1 MLPREKTAISM
12 FSIDQLAE
20 NEIWDLGDYA
30 GKNRGKAALARGD
43 IHCKSV
49 FELQM
54 TVEQTP
60 EDHPRHVN
68 IAGWP
73 TEKDEQ
79 KALAL
84 EFCARSTLCLRP

>member
-1 MLPREKTAISM
+1 MPPREKTAISM
-12 FSIDQLAE
+12 FSVDQLTE

-43 IHCKSV
+43 IECKSI
-49 FELQM
+49 FELHM
-54 TVEQTP
+54 RVEPTP

-73 TEKDEQ
+73 TEKDKR

-84 EFCARSTLCLRP
+84 EFCARSTLHIRS